1 MPAEKARRHTP
12 LSSLVIG
19 CCLLRVEDLQW
30 QVLHISEKMITFA
43 KF

>member
-12 LSSLVIG
+12 LSGWVRG